1 MNKMGFADRYSEKRA
16 EKDPEFKE
24 LIDDPIAAQNELL
37 RSQLI
42 ELRLSLEL
50 TQKAFAELVGVKQPL
65 ISRLENG
72 TQNITVN
79 TLQSI
84 LVKTN
89 TGAKLTISLEDKE
102 LISQ

>member
-1 MNKMGFADRYSEKRA
+1 MNKMGFADRYSQKRA
-16 EKDPEFKE
+16 ERESEFRE
-24 LIDDPIAAQNELL
+24 LIEDPIAIQNELL

-42 ELRLSLEL
+42 ELRLNLGL

-84 LVKTN
+84 LARTN
-89 TGAKLTISLEDKE
+89 TGAKLTISVEDKE
-102 LISQ
+102 LVHH

>member
-1 MNKMGFADRYSEKRA
+1 MGFADRYSQKRA
-16 EKDPEFKE
+16 EREPEFRE
-24 LIDDPIAAQNELL
+24 LIEDPIALQNELL

-42 ELRLSLEL
+42 ELRLNLGL

-84 LVKTN
+84 LARTN
-89 TGAKLTISLEDKE
+89 TGAKLTITVEDKE
-102 LISQ
+102 LVHQ

>member
-1 MNKMGFADRYSEKRA
+1 MGFADRYSQKRA
-16 EKDPEFKE
+16 EREPEFRE
-24 LIDDPIAAQNELL
+24 LIEDPIAIQNELL

-42 ELRLSLEL
+42 ELRLNLGL

-84 LVKTN
+84 LARTN
-89 TGAKLTISLEDKE
+89 TGAKLTISVEDKE
-102 LISQ
+102 LVHH